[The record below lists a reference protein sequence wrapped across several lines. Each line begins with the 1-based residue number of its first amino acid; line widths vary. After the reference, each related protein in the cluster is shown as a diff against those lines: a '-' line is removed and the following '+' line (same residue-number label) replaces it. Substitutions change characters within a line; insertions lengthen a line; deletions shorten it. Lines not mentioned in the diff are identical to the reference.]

1 MRPFTSLLPFKLAI
15 MFGSSLIPLLFEP
28 GTKFLQHLPT
38 KKFPIRY
45 PLHKPLH

>member
-28 GTKFLQHLPT
+28 GTKISTAPSNKEVSHTLSAA
-38 KKFPIRY
+38 
-45 PLHKPLH
+45 